1 MRPVQ
6 LNNARDGV
14 RLRAICRLAAKRLC
28 CGDESGGGMIKYIG
42 SKRALLGHVT
52 GAAAGVLPQGGR
64 VCDLFSGTARVGH
77 ALKKQGFQV
86 WSNDVNAYAHALA
99 TTYVQADRARWIAR
113 AEAVLAELRTVKPQA
128 GWFTQAFCRDARY
141 FHPDNGA
148 RIDAMRERIE
158 AMGLEPELKAIVLV
172 SLMEAADRV
181 DSTAGVQMAYMKQW
195 APRALKPLELRTPD
209 LVPAVAGG
217 PCRATQ
223 GDAVAMADQV
233 EADLVYLDPPYNQ
246 HSYLANYHCW
256 ESLVLWDRPETYG
269 VANKRVDVKTRK
281 SAFNSRPGIGP
292 ALRSVV
298 ERIRAPNLIVS
309 FNDEG
314 YLSRAELV
322 EMLSS
327 RGHVQVIE
335 VAHPRY
341 VGARIG
347 IHNPKGEKVGQV
359 GRLRNVEQLFV
370 VTDRPVALPVAA

>member
-1 MRPVQ
+1 
-6 LNNARDGV
+6 
-14 RLRAICRLAAKRLC
+14 
-28 CGDESGGGMIKYIG
+28 MIKYIG

-52 GAAAGVLPQGGR
+52 GAIAGVLPDGGR

-86 WSNDVNAYAHALA
+86 WSNDVNAYAHVLA
-99 TTYVQADRARWIAR
+99 ATYVQADRGRWIER
-113 AEAVLAELRTVKPQA
+113 AEAVLAELRTVTPQA

-148 RIDAMRERIE
+148 RIDGVRDRIE
-158 AMGLEPELKAIVLV
+158 AMGLEPELKAIALV

-195 APRALKPLELRTPD
+195 APRALKPLVLRTPD
-209 LVPAVAGG
+209 LLPAVVGG

-223 GDAVAMADQV
+223 GDAVEIADQV

-281 SAFNSRPGIGP
+281 SPFNSRPGIGP
-292 ALRSVV
+292 ALRSVI
-298 ERIRAPNLIVS
+298 ERVRAPNLIVS

-322 EMLSS
+322 EMLSA

-359 GRLRNVEQLFV
+359 GRLKNVEHLFV